1 MTETDALRQL
11 LRAQNNIRIFRSKIR
26 ALERVLMSLRE
37 RTDQHGRWMIE
48 EELLH
53 SRNVRAK

>member
-1 MTETDALRQL
+1 MKETDALRQL
-11 LRAQNNIRIFRSKIR
+11 VRAQNNIHVFRRKIR
-26 ALERVLMSLRE
+26 NLERVLMSLRE

-53 SRNVRAK
+53 TRSMRAK

>member
-1 MTETDALRQL
+1 
-11 LRAQNNIRIFRSKIR
+11 
-26 ALERVLMSLRE
+26 LMSLRE

-53 SRNVRAK
+53 SRKTRGK